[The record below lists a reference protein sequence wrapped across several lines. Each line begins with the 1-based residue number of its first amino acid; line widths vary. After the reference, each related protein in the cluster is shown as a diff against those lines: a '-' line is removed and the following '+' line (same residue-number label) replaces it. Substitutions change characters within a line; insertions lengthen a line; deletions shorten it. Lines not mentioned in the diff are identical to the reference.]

1 MHLALVLT
9 LLALLGAA
17 NGAPVLAKRV
27 LGAHWAWPLD
37 GGLRFFDGRPIF
49 GKSKTWRGLAASV
62 LTTAAIAALLGIP
75 VEVGAIFAA
84 AAMMGDLFSSFVK
97 RRLGKASSS
106 QALGLDQ
113 VPESLFPLLVC
124 WNELGLT
131 LIDAAATVALFFAG
145 ELLLSRLLYRL
156 HIRDRPY

>member
-17 NGAPVLAKRV
+17 NGAPVLATRV
-27 LGAHWAWPLD
+27 LGARWSWPLD
-37 GGLRFFDGRPIF
+37 GGLRFFDGRPLF
-49 GKSKTWRGLAASV
+49 GTSKTWRGIVSSV
-62 LTTAAIAALLGIP
+62 VVTAAIAPVLGISAGI
-75 VEVGAIFAA
+75 GALFAA
-84 AAMMGDLFSSFVK
+84 AAMLGDLFSSFVK
-97 RRLGKASSS
+97 RRLSKASSS

-113 VPESLFPLLVC
+113 VPESLLPLLVC
-124 WNELGLT
+124 WNVLGLT
-131 LIDAAATVALFFAG
+131 LADAAVTLALFFVG

>member
-1 MHLALVLT
+1 MQIVLILT

-27 LGAHWAWPLD
+27 LGARWAWPLD
-37 GGLRFFDGRPIF
+37 GGRRFFNGRPVF
-49 GKSKTWRGLAASV
+49 GMSKTWRGIVASILA
-62 LTTAAIAALLGIP
+62 TAAIAPLIGVP
-75 VEVGAIFAA
+75 VEIGALFAT
-84 AAMMGDLFSSFVK
+84 AAMLGDLFSSFMK
-97 RRLGKASSS
+97 RRLNKPSSS

-113 VPESLFPLLVC
+113 VPESLFPMLVC

-131 LIDAAATVALFFAG
+131 IADAAATVALFFAG